1 MKKLFLSMSLFF
13 IGVFAHAQDS
23 ENIEEVV
30 VIGTKASLKSAI
42 DKQRSS
48 QKIISVID
56 SDALGDFPD
65 IINPFSLNIF
75 SCFIFISYL

>member
-1 MKKLFLSMSLFF
+1 MEFIMKKLCLVVPLFLISLF
-13 IGVFAHAQDS
+13 VHAQDS
-23 ENIEEVV
+23 ENVEELV

-56 SDALGDFPD
+56 SDALGDFL
-65 IINPFSLNIF
+65 I
-75 SCFIFISYL
+75 

>member
-13 IGVFAHAQDS
+13 IGVFVNAQDS
-23 ENIEEVV
+23 ENVEEVV

-48 QKIISVID
+48 QKII
-56 SDALGDFPD
+56 
-65 IINPFSLNIF
+65 
-75 SCFIFISYL
+75 